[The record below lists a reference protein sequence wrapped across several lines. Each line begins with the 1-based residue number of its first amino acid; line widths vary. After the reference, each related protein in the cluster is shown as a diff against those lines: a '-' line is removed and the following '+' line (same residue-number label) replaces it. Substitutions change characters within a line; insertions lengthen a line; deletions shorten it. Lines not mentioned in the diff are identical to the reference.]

1 MSIKQLVSN
10 VIEILGVF
18 IKDDI
23 YYIDEAIEEYDN
35 KNGGVNN
42 DILEKRKKIIFNHI
56 SAIEK
61 SVKNE
66 KFDDVEKL
74 LVKLFNYIKDDYYKS
89 TISNYQRF
97 RDYNHQLKAIQENF
111 RYILY
116 NIDRYQNGK
125 SLEEVY
131 PTYHK
136 NFKADVFKLNI
147 PKSKSLSSGVSSYVS
162 SVSGVD
168 DDYYLKYLKTNVKV
182 IRKYMKV
189 LVTMVKEAIIKKNIN
204 SLLKTNILDKKFVS
218 LYEKICKSLEK
229 NKDEKVKKV
238 LMKLKK
244 INITHSIDEFNKHL
258 ETERIKHIQEFKR
271 GVLSSFFTMKLT
283 KSRTIPFI

>member
-1 MSIKQLVSN
+1 MSIKQLFSN
-10 VIEILGVF
+10 VTEILGVF

-74 LVKLFNYIKDDYYKS
+74 LVKLFNYMKDDYYKS

-97 RDYNHQLKAIQENF
+97 RDYNDQLKAIQENF

-125 SLEEVY
+125 SLDEVY

-136 NFKADVFKLNI
+136 NFKADVFKLNVAK
-147 PKSKSLSSGVSSYVS
+147 PKSLSSGVSSYVS
-162 SVSGVD
+162 SVSGVV

-182 IRKYMKV
+182 LRKYMGALLK
-189 LVTMVKEAIIKKNIN
+189 MVKEASLKKSISSIIIK
-204 SLLKTNILDKKFVS
+204 SALHKKFVS
-218 LYEKICKSLEK
+218 LYERICKSLEK

-238 LMKLKK
+238 LTKLKK
-244 INITHSIDEFNKHL
+244 LNITHSINEFNKHL
-258 ETERIKHIQEFKR
+258 ETERVKHIQEFKR

>member
-162 SVSGVD
+162 SVSGVGHD
-168 DDYYLKYLKTNVKV
+168 ANLKFVKTNVKV
-182 IRKYMKV
+182 LRKYMKA
-189 LVTMVKEAIIKKNIN
+189 LVTMVNEATVNKNIS
-204 SLLKTNILDKKFVS
+204 SLLKTNALDKKFVS
-218 LYEKICKSLEK
+218 LYNKICKSLEK
-229 NKDEKVKKV
+229 NKDEKVKAILIK
-238 LMKLKK
+238 MKKL
-244 INITHSIDEFNKHL
+244 NITPSMNDFNKYV
-258 ETERIKHIQEFKR
+258 ETKKMEHIREFKASL
-271 GVLSSFFTMKLT
+271 LSAFFTMKLT
-283 KSRTIPFI
+283 KTKTLPFL